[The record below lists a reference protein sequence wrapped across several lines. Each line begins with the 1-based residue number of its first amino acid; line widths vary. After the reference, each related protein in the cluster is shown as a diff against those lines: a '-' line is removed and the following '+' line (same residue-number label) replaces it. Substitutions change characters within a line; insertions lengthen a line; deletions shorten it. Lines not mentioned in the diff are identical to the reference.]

1 MGAGIPATLA
11 ILLLCA
17 ALSFLPGFGLLA
29 HVGCLRPAERL
40 ACSGPL
46 SAALCGAAALALFL
60 LAQAGVVLSP
70 WTAVAAPLLL
80 GSGALTLA
88 VLRGLDPR
96 PDADARQIGR
106 FWLLLLGELVLLEL
120 LLPTFGGADWF
131 ADWWVH
137 FHRSLVYANLVGV
150 HDLARTC
157 IEPRLRCVAPV
168 YDNGVLTARTPLY
181 NLLGGIA
188 VGIAGGRIAA
198 YQLAAAVWGAVLA
211 GPVVLLAQRR
221 GTRMAR
227 TAGLLLLLNPFLVH
241 LALYP
246 WPKVLTGAF
255 EVLAAYWL
263 CRLRDGA
270 PWAAGAM
277 IAALL
282 LAVFT
287 HTAAMLYLVALGG
300 YLALRPPM
308 ALRWRPLLAGTLVAG
323 TLILP
328 WVGWG
333 AREYGW
339 RGVFLSS
346 PTTSASQ
353 PSGAAWLGRKVNG
366 LVFSFVPMPLVHA
379 LERRPFDGTAQT
391 WTTVNFALEF
401 PFNAY
406 TGALG
411 AVCSVV
417 LLLGRRR
424 LRLSRDARLLG
435 LLVAGSAALG
445 SVALDPTYLTGGAAT
460 NSMAGTIALGLVAL
474 AWLDWV
480 PGWRRAAL
488 IAVGLEAGLV
498 AVLYFGYLSV
508 GTWSQDPNTRVLASM
523 GQRMLSAELGSGGVA
538 VGALLVV
545 VGTATG
551 LVLLADGSQVPA
563 PPPVVR
569 SAVPAA

>member
-11 ILLLCA
+11 ILLICA
-17 ALSFLPGFGLLA
+17 ALSFLPGFGLLT
-29 HVGCLRPAERL
+29 HVRCLRPAERL

-46 SAALCGAAALALFL
+46 SAALCGSAALALFL
-60 LAQAGVVLSP
+60 LARGGILLSP
-70 WTAVAAPLLL
+70 WLAVVAPLLL
-80 GSGALTLA
+80 GSGALALA
-88 VLRGLDPR
+88 ILRGLDPR
-96 PDADARQIGR
+96 PDADARQVGH
-106 FWLLLLGELVLLEL
+106 FWLLLLGELALLEL

-137 FHRSLVYANLVGV
+137 FHRSLVYGNLVGL

-157 IEPRLRCVAPV
+157 VEPRLRCVAPV

-188 VGIAGGRIAA
+188 VGIAGGRLAA
-198 YQLAAAVWGAVLA
+198 YQLAAAAWGAVLA

-221 GTRMAR
+221 GRRMAR

-255 EVLAAYWL
+255 EVLAIYWL
-263 CRLRDGA
+263 CRLRDGV

-287 HTAAMLYLVALGG
+287 HTAAVLYLAALGG
-300 YLALRPPM
+300 YLVLRPPP
-308 ALRWRPLLAGTLVAG
+308 ALRWQPLLAGTLVVGA
-323 TLILP
+323 LILP
-328 WVGWG
+328 WVVWG
-333 AREYGW
+333 TREYGW

-346 PTTSASQ
+346 PTTSVSQ
-353 PSGAAWLGRKVNG
+353 PSGAAWLGRKADG
-366 LVFSFVPMPLVHA
+366 LVFSLLPMPLVHA
-379 LERRPFDGTAQT
+379 LERRPFDGTIQT

-406 TGALG
+406 TGGLG
-411 AVCSVV
+411 AACSLLVV
-417 LLLGRRR
+417 LGRRR
-424 LRLSRDARLLG
+424 LRLSSDARLLAV
-435 LLVAGSAALG
+435 LVAGSAALG

-474 AWLDWV
+474 AWVDWA

-488 IAVGLEAGLV
+488 TAVGLEAALV
-498 AVLYFGYLSV
+498 AALYSGYLSV
-508 GTWSQDPNTRVLASM
+508 GTWYQDPNTRVLGGM
-523 GQRMLSAELGSGGVA
+523 GQRMLSAELGTGGVA
-538 VGALLVV
+538 AVVVLVALAIATGLALLVWI
-545 VGTATG
+545 
-551 LVLLADGSQVPA
+551 SHVPA
-563 PPPVVR
+563 PSRAARPE
-569 SAVPAA
+569 VPAA